1 MIFPIIR
8 DEEFERGKVPM
19 TKSAIRD
26 LSIVRLNL
34 SDGDVVFDIG
44 SGTGSIAVQIA
55 GLSKSLK
62 VYALEK
68 KQEAI
73 ELIKTNKEKFG
84 AENIVVVEGDASE
97 TISSLEKPDKVF
109 IGGSGG
115 KLNNLLE
122 TLLEMN
128 PKVHIV
134 MNAISL
140 ETLSEITNIS
150 KELPLKNLEIEQ
162 IAYSR
167 AKEVGNYHM
176 MMAENPV
183 YIISFDFENQGKL

>member
-1 MIFPIIR
+1 MIFPTIR
-8 DEEFERGKVPM
+8 DDEFERGKVPM

-26 LSIVRLNL
+26 LSIVRLSL
-34 SDGDVVFDIG
+34 SEGDVVFDIG

-55 GLSKSLK
+55 GLSKTIK

-68 KQEAI
+68 KSEAV

-97 TISSLEKPDKVF
+97 TLASLEKPDKVF

-115 KLNNLLE
+115 ELKNLLI
-122 TLLEMN
+122 TLREMN
-128 PKVHIV
+128 PNVHIV

-140 ETLSEITNIS
+140 ETLSEITNLS
-150 KELPLKNLEIEQ
+150 KELSLKNLEIEQ
-162 IAYSR
+162 ISYSR

-183 YIISFDFENQGKL
+183 YIISFVF